1 MNFLLTLLLT
11 ITNLQN
17 DVAIIPVTGPIDK
30 ITKKSIERRVNQAK
44 EDGLDTIVFDMNTPG
59 GDLNATLE
67 ICHFLK
73 TKNSLKTIAFINP
86 NAYSAGAII
95 ALACD
100 AIDMAKNASF
110 GDAAPISG
118 LMIPLPP
125 TERAKIEAPVL
136 TEVIDSARLK
146 GWDENLVQSLISV
159 EVELW
164 LIENKKNKKRIAVDR
179 IEYQQIFGEEPPTE
193 LTPLFNTNETE
204 VEKSSGIFDAFFKK
218 STSEKEKFEKPTGNK
233 TSRKRFTEKDK
244 KNWTPIRQ
252 IISNDRLLTVKPNEA
267 MEIGFTKNK
276 AFDSIEDLLT
286 NIKST
291 KEKIYNLTWSEY
303 FAKFLN
309 SGPVRLILIVLL
321 VAGVFLE
328 AVTGTAIFFSI
339 AVACFGL
346 IVWGPLVA
354 GLSTWWPIFLSSAG
368 LVLVLIEVLFLPGGG
383 FLGLLGGI
391 GLVIGLGGFFITPGE
406 TGGLAAYEL
415 VLGSSYVVFSVI
427 LGLCVSYGLARFLKL
442 KGNSNFILDTNLK
455 TKLKK
460 EGKELI
466 EIGASAITVTDLKPS
481 GKIQYKDKEYYA
493 ITEGSFLEKGTKV
506 EIIKLGTQ
514 IKVKKNDPP
523 HSSK

>member
-17 DVAIIPVTGPIDK
+17 DVAIIPINGSIDK
-30 ITKKSIERRVNQAK
+30 ITQKSIERRINQAIK
-44 EDGLDTIVFDMNTPG
+44 DKFDTIVFDMNTPG
-59 GDLNATLE
+59 GDLQATLE

-179 IEYQQIFGEEPPTE
+179 IEYKQIFGEEPPTE

-204 VEKSSGIFDAFFKK
+204 IETEKSSGIFDAFFKK
-218 STSEKEKFEKPTGNK
+218 NTSKKEKTKESTDNK
-233 TSRKRFTEKDK
+233 ISRKRFTEEDK
-244 KNWTPIRQ
+244 KNWTLIKQ
-252 IISNDRLLTVKPNEA
+252 IVSNDRLLTVKPTEA
-267 MEIGFTKNK
+267 MEIGFTKNQ

-291 KEKIYNLTWSEY
+291 KEKTYHLTWSEY

-354 GLSTWWPIFLSSAG
+354 GLSSWWPVFLSSAG
-368 LVLVLIEVLFLPGGG
+368 LILVLVEVLFLPGGG
-383 FLGLLGGI
+383 FLGLLGGV

-427 LGLCVSYGLARFLKL
+427 LGLCVSYILARFLKL
-442 KGNSNFILDTNLK
+442 KGNSNFILNTSLN
-455 TKLKK
+455 TKR
-460 EGKELI
+460 EKELI
-466 EIGASAITVTDLKPS
+466 EVGTKAITVTDLKPS
-481 GKIQYKDKEYYA
+481 GKIEYKDKEYYA
-493 ITEGSFLEKGTKV
+493 ITEGSFLEKGTEV